1 MKEKIIEVLKGH
13 LDDALFCTRV
23 WEAWSYG
30 TMTEDDFE
38 NIPDES
44 IEEIAN
50 DIMDIVKD
58 GDVHIRN
65 KSNLQY

>member
-1 MKEKIIEVLKGH
+1 MKKRIIEVLKNH

-38 NIPDES
+38 NITDED
-44 IEEIAN
+44 IENVAD
-50 DIMDIVKD
+50 DIIDILK
-58 GDVHIRN
+58 G
-65 KSNLQY
+65 

>member
-1 MKEKIIEVLKGH
+1 MKEKIIEVLKNR

-38 NIPDES
+38 NISDES
-44 IEEIAN
+44 IEDIAN
-50 DIMDIVKD
+50 DIMDIIIKEVMTT
-58 GDVHIRN
+58 
-65 KSNLQY
+65 Y